1 MKEALEVT
9 GVVVKASPYR
19 EFDKRLEILTRERGR
34 ITAFVRGARRPS
46 SPHLAAANPFV
57 FGRFSVFEGKNAY
70 TLVSE
75 QVVDYFD
82 GIAGCQPGV
91 YYGFYFLE
99 LAAFFTQEEEPAEEI
114 VDLLYVALK
123 AVMKGQLPLT
133 LIRRIVELRL
143 MVLNGT
149 YAVPEV
155 RGSMNDSAFY
165 ALQYV
170 AAAPV
175 TRLFTFRLSDEAMA
189 DFERETETHLDRHV
203 TTVMKS
209 RALIDEVF

>member
-1 MKEALEVT
+1 
-9 GVVVKASPYR
+9 
-19 EFDKRLEILTRERGR
+19 
-34 ITAFVRGARRPS
+34 
-46 SPHLAAANPFV
+46 
-57 FGRFSVFEGKNAY
+57 
-70 TLVSE
+70 
-75 QVVDYFD
+75 
-82 GIAGCQPGV
+82 
-91 YYGFYFLE
+91 
-99 LAAFFTQEEEPAEEI
+99 
-114 VDLLYVALK
+114 
-123 AVMKGQLPLT
+123 MKGQLPLT

-155 RGSMNDSAFY
+155 RGSMSDSAYY